1 MKTPAS
7 PPADLP
13 DLPDLRALPVE
24 QLRGAGPRIAERL
37 AHLGVR
43 SVADLLLHLPL
54 RYQDRTCACAIAAL
68 RPGQE
73 ALVQGRILTADIHQ
87 GRRRALLVALADA
100 DQDTGARLWLRFFHF
115 GQPLMRRFQSG
126 AGVNVFG
133 EVRPGPKGLEMI
145 HPELAFLAEE
155 PADGDSSGESK
166 SEPLSISADV
176 GGEQD
181 GAAPALTPVYP
192 TTEGLSQ
199 TLWRSLTE
207 QSLAL
212 LRAQPECLP
221 ALLPESLLGPLKLPP
236 LTDALRILHRP
247 PPDISTEALLERRH
261 PAFQRLALEELIA
274 QQLALRVFREQLR
287 ELGARPLPGTGNL
300 VVRLRDLIGF
310 ELTRAQSRVL
320 SEIAADLAIARPM
333 LRLLQGDVGSGKTI
347 VAALAAAQ
355 ALESDAQVALM
366 APTELLAE
374 QHLRSF
380 KRWFVPLGIEPQWL
394 AGRHK
399 GAERASILR
408 ALATGAAPLVVG
420 THALFQE
427 DVQFDQLGLVIIDEQ
442 HRFGVH
448 QRLRLREKGQ
458 RDGRLPH
465 QLIMTATPIP
475 RSLAMTAY
483 ADLDLS
489 VIDELPP
496 GRQPIQTIAVP
507 DTRRSEVM
515 ARLRAACESGR
526 QAYWVCTLVEESE
539 ALQCQAAED
548 AAAELTRELPGQRIG
563 LVHGRMK
570 PLEREPV
577 MSAFAAGELQVLVA
591 TTVIEVG
598 VDVPNASLMIIENPE
613 RLGLAQLH
621 QLRGR
626 VGRGRVESVCLLLYH
641 PPLTGQ
647 AFERL
652 KMLREERS
660 GFKIADADLRLRGAG
675 EVLGTRQSGHAR
687 LRLADPLRD
696 QDLVQRAR
704 ELAAALYQKHP
715 ELVQPLI
722 ERWVHQ
728 SPKLNSGDQFILE
741 TARLH
746 TESPCPPRYRDTP
759 AAPSPP

>member
-1 MKTPAS
+1 MAAAGAIAIVKKNAS
-7 PPADLP
+7 PPTDLT
-13 DLPDLRALPVE
+13 LMPVE
-24 QLRGAGPRIAERL
+24 QLRGAGPRVSERL
-37 AHLGVR
+37 DRLGIR

-54 RYQDRTCACAIAAL
+54 RYQDRTRFCAINQLQA
-68 RPGQE
+68 GQE
-73 ALVQGRILTADIHQ
+73 VSVHARILTADIHQ
-87 GRRRALLVALADA
+87 GRRRALLVALADPER
-100 DQDTGARLWLRFFHF
+100 DTGARLWLRFFHF
-115 GQPLMRRFQSG
+115 GQPLMRRFEPG
-126 AGVNVFG
+126 AGVSVFG

-145 HPELAFLAEE
+145 HPELEFLAADETE
-155 PADGDSSGESK
+155 DQPSAELDHESASTALEAPA
-166 SEPLSISADV
+166 L
-176 GGEQD
+176 
-181 GAAPALTPVYP
+181 ALTPVYP

-199 TLWRSLTE
+199 ALWRSLID

-212 LRAQPECLP
+212 LHEQPECLP
-221 ALLPESLLGPLKLPP
+221 ALLPESLLHPRELPT
-236 LTDALRILHRP
+236 LTEALRLLHRP
-247 PPDISTEALLERRH
+247 SPDTATDELLERRH

-287 ELGARPLPGTGNL
+287 ESGASPLPGTGQL
-300 VVRLRDLIGF
+300 VAALRALIGF
-310 ELTRAQSRVL
+310 ELTQAQARVL
-320 SEIAADLAIARPM
+320 DEIAADLAAPRPM

-347 VAALAAAQ
+347 VAAMAAAQ
-355 ALESDAQVALM
+355 ALESNAQVALM

-380 KRWFVPLGIEPQWL
+380 RRWFVPLGFEPLWL

-399 GAERASILR
+399 GAERNAILN
-408 ALATGAAPLVVG
+408 ALASDAAPLVVG
-420 THALFQE
+420 THALFQD
-427 DVQFDQLGLVIIDEQ
+427 DVHFARLGLVIIDEQ

-496 GRQPIQTIAVP
+496 GRQPVQTIAVP
-507 DTRRSEVM
+507 DARRGEVM
-515 ARLRAACESGR
+515 ARLRAACDSGR
-526 QAYWVCTLVEESE
+526 QAYWVCTLVEESD

-548 AAAELTRELPGQRIG
+548 AAAELARELPAQRIG

-570 PLEREPV
+570 PAEREPV
-577 MSAFAAGELQVLVA
+577 MSAFAAGELDVLVA

-626 VGRGRVESVCLLLYH
+626 VGRGLIESVCLLLYH
-641 PPLTGQ
+641 PPLTSQ

-652 KMLREERS
+652 KLLREEHS

-696 QDLVQRAR
+696 RELVSRAR
-704 ELAAALYQKHP
+704 ELAALLHRQHP
-715 ELVQPLI
+715 ELVPRLI
-722 ERWVHQ
+722 DRWVPQ
-728 SPKLNSGDQFILE
+728 SPDFAS
-741 TARLH
+741 
-746 TESPCPPRYRDTP
+746 
-759 AAPSPP
+759 